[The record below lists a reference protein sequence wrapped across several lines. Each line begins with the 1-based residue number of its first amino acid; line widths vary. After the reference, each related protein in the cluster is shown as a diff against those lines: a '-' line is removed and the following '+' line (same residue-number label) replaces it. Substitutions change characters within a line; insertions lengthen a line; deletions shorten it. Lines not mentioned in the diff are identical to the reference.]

1 MASDTLHT
9 TADASKLIGD
19 ITPAGVKRAAA
30 KGAIRIAER
39 TVSGIA
45 LFTRSEVERF
55 KTERTLRKV
64 GNGPDPIRWTV

>member
-1 MASDTLHT
+1 MASDLLL
-9 TADASKLIGD
+9 TAGDASKLIGD

-30 KGAIRIAER
+30 RGTINIAVR

-55 KTERTLRKV
+55 KRERSSKKV
-64 GNGPDPIRWTV
+64 GKERS